1 MKAIGLVFLIG
12 GLLALTFGVQTFLKQ
27 PIAGDPS
34 VLENTGSASGD
45 LRAATKYGNIPLHFE
60 QNLGQMG
67 DGVKFLSRGDSY
79 SVLLSAAGVD
89 ISLKNVSKKA
99 EVGMRFLDANLSPE
113 ITAEHQLEGKTNY
126 LIGSDPKNW
135 RIDIPNFQ
143 RVRYRNIYNGVD
155 AVFYGSQRELEYDF
169 VVMPNA
175 EPGEIGLQ
183 FYGADSIN
191 INDSGDLVFK
201 FSDGVLTQ
209 HTPVAFQEING
220 ERVEVAVNYNV
231 ERTSMNGTDWKIGFE
246 VGDYDN
252 TVPLVIDPVLSYSTF
267 LGGVGG
273 DTGRGIAID
282 SGGNAY
288 IGGYTNSTS
297 QFPLVGAFQNQNPGG
312 NAAFVTKI
320 NSSGTAFLYSTYLT
334 GSSLGNTIG
343 RAIAV
348 DSTGSAYLT
357 GITQSCNFPTTAG
370 AFLAAGGPAC
380 GGNFKGFV
388 AKLNPAGNGLS
399 YGTYIADQNYNF
411 NGEIMAIALDNTNN
425 AYLAGF
431 SDTTTFPTTTG
442 AFHSPPV
449 AGSGNDSFVV
459 RLNANGSGLIY
470 STFLGGGNTNQADA
484 FGLQSSFA
492 NSIALDASNN
502 VVVAGHTTAANFPVA
517 GTATQPFYAGFR
529 DAFVTKLNSTGTAL
543 IYSTYLGGSDRDG
556 EPASVAL
563 DPQGNAYISLSTS
576 SSNFPVT
583 PTAFRPFKDG
593 NAFFAALA
601 KLDPNGGLVYSTFV
615 GTGNSD
621 LGLFDVAVDAGG
633 DAYITGGGGTGAIH
647 PVNSVVPAGLA
658 FVSKFNAAG
667 TGLYFGSYLDGVNPG
682 GTYIR
687 SITLDGGGNAFL
699 TGNTSV
705 SDFPT
710 TTGAPQSGNL
720 GGGSSQDDAGDA
732 FISRIGLTGT
742 DCPALTI
749 NPQPL
754 LVAVR
759 GQNYSQQLTAS
770 GGTAPYSFS
779 MFPNVNQNQLP
790 EGTTLSNSGLISGPI
805 GGVGGDV
812 RRSAIRVTDAH
823 GCVGVRP
830 YLVRTFNGIRPFD
843 FDGDYKS
850 DISVF
855 RPSNGVW
862 YRSNSFSNQHFS
874 GFQFGTAGDIPT
886 PGDFDGD
893 GLIDVSVYRPSN
905 GLWYRTE
912 SLTGNFAAFPF
923 GLNGDI
929 PAVGDY
935 DGDGKSDIA
944 VFRPSDGT
952 WYLSQ
957 SRAGFYAVQFGASG
971 DKPVVGDYDGDGRSD
986 ICVFRPSNGFWYR
999 LNSSDGQFVA
1009 FNFGL
1014 NGDIPVRGDFDKFG
1028 RSDLAVFRPS
1038 NGVWYVQ
1045 SSETGQFTAL
1055 QFGVN
1060 GDVPVAADYDG
1071 DGQTDIGVW
1080 RPTNGVWYVLQ
1091 SFTGTV
1097 SNTPFGV
1104 NGDVPVPALP

>member
-1 MKAIGLVFLIG
+1 MTARGLIVL
-12 GLLALTFGVQTFLKQ
+12 
-27 PIAGDPS
+27 IAGS
-34 VLENTGSASGD
+34 IVLFSGIRSFLNEPTIYERPD
-45 LRAATKYGNIPLHFE
+45 VRELSLTDVNLPGETNFGNIPLHFE
-60 QNLGQMG
+60 QNLGQTD
-67 DGVKFLSRGDSY
+67 DGIQFLSRSQGY
-79 SVLLSAAGVD
+79 SVLLSKAGAD
-89 ISLKNVSKKA
+89 IALTNKNKRAVVK
-99 EVGMRFLDANLSPE
+99 MRFLDADPSPE
-113 ITAEHQLEGKTNY
+113 ITAEQRLEGRTNY
-126 LIGSDPKNW
+126 LIGNDPRDW
-135 RIDIPNFQ
+135 RTDIPNFQ
-143 RVRYRNIYNGVD
+143 RIRYQNIYDGVD
-155 AVFYGSQRELEYDF
+155 AVYYGNQKEVEYDLL
-169 VVMPNA
+169 VNPNA
-175 EPGEIGLQ
+175 DPGQIAIG
-183 FYGADSIN
+183 FYGADSID
-191 INDSGDLVFK
+191 INDTGDLVFK
-201 FSDGVLTQ
+201 FADGELAQ
-209 HTPVAFQEING
+209 HRPIAYQEING
-220 ERVEVAVNYNV
+220 EKTEVVANYTIQRV
-231 ERTSMNGTDWKIGFE
+231 SMDRSDWRIGFDIGE
-246 VGDYDN
+246 YDS
-252 TVPLVIDPVLSYSTF
+252 TAPLIIDPVLSFSTF
-267 LGGVGG
+267 LGGTGG
-273 DTGRGIAID
+273 DTGRGIAVD
-282 SGGNAY
+282 ANGNAY

-297 QFPLVGAFQNQNPGG
+297 QFPLVGAFQDENPGG
-312 NAAFVTKI
+312 NAAFITKV

-334 GSSLGNTIG
+334 GTSLGNTVG

-357 GITQSCNFPTTAG
+357 GITQSCTFPTTAG
-370 AFLAAGGPAC
+370 AFLPAGGAAC

-388 AKLNPAGNGLS
+388 AKLDPAGNGLS

-411 NGEIMAIALDNTNN
+411 NGEIMAIALDNSNR

-431 SDTTTFPTTTG
+431 SDTPTFPTTAG
-442 AFHSPPV
+442 AFHSSPA

-459 RLNANGSGLIY
+459 KLNADGSGLIY

-492 NSIALDASNN
+492 NSIALDSSNN
-502 VVVAGHTTAANFPVA
+502 VVIAGHTTAVNFPIA
-517 GTATQPFYAGFR
+517 GTAAQPFYAGLR
-529 DAFVTKLNSTGTAL
+529 DAFVTKLNSTGTGL

-563 DPQGNAYISLSTS
+563 DPQGNAYVSLSTS
-576 SSNFPVT
+576 SFNFPVT

-593 NAFFAALA
+593 DAFFAALA
-601 KLDPNGGLVYSTFV
+601 KLDPNGGLAYSTFV
-615 GTGNSD
+615 GAGNGD
-621 LGLFDVAVDAGG
+621 LGLFDVAVDGG
-633 DAYITGGGGTGAIH
+633 GRAYVTGGGGTGTIH
-647 PVNSVVPAGLA
+647 AVNSLMPAGRA
-658 FVSKFNAAG
+658 FVLKFDPSG
-667 TGLYFGSYLDGVNPG
+667 TGLYFGSYLDGVDPG
-682 GTYIR
+682 STYIR

-710 TTGAPQSGNL
+710 TPGAPQTTNL
-720 GGGSSQDDAGDA
+720 GGGSSQDDIGDA
-732 FISRIGLTGT
+732 FVSRIDLTGA
-742 DCPALTI
+742 DCPAITI

-754 LVAVR
+754 QVPVR

-770 GGTAPYSFS
+770 GGTAPYTFS

-790 EGTTLSNSGLISGPI
+790 EGTTLSATGLISGPV

-812 RRSAIRVTDAH
+812 RRSAIRVTDAN

-830 YLVRTFNGIRPFD
+830 FLVRTFNGIRPFD
-843 FDGDYKS
+843 FDGDYKT

-893 GLIDVSVYRPSN
+893 GLIDVSVYRPSD
-905 GLWYRTE
+905 GLWYRSE
-912 SLTGNFAAFPF
+912 SLTGGFVAFPF

-957 SRAGFYAVQFGASG
+957 SGSGFFAIQFGAAG
-971 DKPVVGDYDGDGRSD
+971 DRPVVGDYDGDGRSD

-1009 FNFGL
+1009 INFGL

-1028 RSDLAVFRPS
+1028 RSDIAVFRPS
-1038 NGVWYVQ
+1038 SGVWYVQ
-1045 SSETGQFTAL
+1045 SSENGQFSAL

-1060 GDVPVAADYDG
+1060 SDVPVPTDYDG
-1071 DGQTDIGVW
+1071 DGQTDIAVW
-1080 RPTNGVWYVLQ
+1080 RPSNGVWYVLQ
-1091 SFTGTV
+1091 SFTGGV
-1097 SNTPFGV
+1097 SITPFGV
-1104 NGDVPVPALP
+1104 TGDVPVPSLQ